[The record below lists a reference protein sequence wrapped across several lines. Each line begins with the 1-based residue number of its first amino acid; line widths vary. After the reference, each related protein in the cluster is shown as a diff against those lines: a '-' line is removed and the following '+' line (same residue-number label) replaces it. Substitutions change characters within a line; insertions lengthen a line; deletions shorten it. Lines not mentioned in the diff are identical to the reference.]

1 MTKEEK
7 YWYIFEDTRFEG
19 RPRVKWITDC
29 LLGDIRTF
37 LDGIENY
44 TDNEEK
50 FAGKLPRGGGNLSVP
65 ILINTALEFV
75 AALYAG
81 KTKYMDKEKKPVFSI
96 NKDLEKE
103 FENDKPV
110 SENLKR
116 IFEEKGY
123 PLSEHAKFKTK
134 NNKWKII
141 DNEGDIKDRYYFEES
156 EEREGMLN
164 VLIKYEA
171 KSNVKK
177 FIEHFFPEV
186 YKKIPTILWDGI
198 RNGLVH
204 TFYPKSFSYRRN
216 GESSEGRV
224 QFQFYV
230 EDRNFPSHFK
240 KDNDTI
246 RISINVFE
254 LYRVLEKAIEDY
266 LDKLRHE
273 ETLQD
278 KFKKAWSSIEDYKDK
293 ADSNQSDEIKEL
305 LDCLGSNSA
314 VPLLEDLEKT
324 LSMDVLRIYSLKIR
338 RL

>member
-44 TDNEEK
+44 TDNKEK

-81 KTKYMDKEKKPVFSI
+81 KTKYMK
-96 NKDLEKE
+96 N
-103 FENDKPV
+103 V
-110 SENLKR
+110 SYN
-116 IFEEKGY
+116 
-123 PLSEHAKFKTK
+123 AT
-134 NNKWKII
+134 
-141 DNEGDIKDRYYFEES
+141 DNVRSFIKD
-156 EEREGMLN
+156 
-164 VLIKYEA
+164 
-171 KSNVKK
+171 
-177 FIEHFFPEV
+177 FFTTE
-186 YKKIPTILWDGI
+186 YKQIPLLLWDGV

-204 TFYPKSFSYRRN
+204 SFYPKSFSYQKSSQ
-216 GESSEGRV
+216 SSEGRV

-240 KDNDTI
+240 NDNDTI

-266 LDKLRHE
+266 LDKLRHDE
-273 ETLQD
+273 ALQD
-278 KFKKAWSSIEDYKDK
+278 KFIRAWSSIEDYKDK

>member
-1 MTKEEK
+1 M
-7 YWYIFEDTRFEG
+7 
-19 RPRVKWITDC
+19 
-29 LLGDIRTF
+29 
-37 LDGIENY
+37 
-44 TDNEEK
+44 
-50 FAGKLPRGGGNLSVP
+50 
-65 ILINTALEFV
+65 
-75 AALYAG
+75 
-81 KTKYMDKEKKPVFSI
+81 
-96 NKDLEKE
+96 
-103 FENDKPV
+103 
-110 SENLKR
+110 
-116 IFEEKGY
+116 
-123 PLSEHAKFKTK
+123 
-134 NNKWKII
+134 
-141 DNEGDIKDRYYFEES
+141 
-156 EEREGMLN
+156 
-164 VLIKYEA
+164 LIKYEA

-240 KDNDTI
+240 NDNDTI

-266 LDKLRHE
+266 LDKLRHDE
-273 ETLQD
+273 ALQD
-278 KFKKAWSSIEDYKDK
+278 KFIRAWSSIEDYKDK